1 MTSIIAARP
10 DSLTSARNRYGS
22 LTRLPRGYKSWDEFC
37 LSLQR
42 PEEDNILFAL
52 SLMEEPPPEN
62 GSTFVFYHAK
72 DVVVF
77 GVLAKRDDG
86 KLGKRCFYDQP
97 FQGNSP
103 SGVLMCDGF
112 DEFTLRLEP
121 EMATGNVNFSDKKV
135 PHCRISCVHIDQED
149 VLEQLASFMYFHIGS
164 LTDGSN
170 DGKRLAA
177 LRQTLL
183 QVFPR
188 EVWNSLSGKIAEH
201 FHVLDTKISRYLSML
216 EQRRERIRSE
226 FDELEELIRN
236 VS

>member
-1 MTSIIAARP
+1 MSSIIAARP
-10 DSLTSARNRYGS
+10 DHLTSARSRYAS
-22 LTRLPRGYKSWDEFC
+22 LGRLPRGFKSWDEFC

-42 PEEDNILFAL
+42 QEEDNILFAL

-62 GSTFVFYHAK
+62 GSTFVFYHAR
-72 DVVVF
+72 DMVVF

-86 KLGKRCFYDQP
+86 KLGRRCFHDQSS
-97 FQGNSP
+97 QGNSLH
-103 SGVLMCDGF
+103 GVVACDGF
-112 DEFTLRLEP
+112 DESTLRLEP
-121 EMATGNVNFSDKKV
+121 ETATGNVNFFDKKI
-135 PHCRISCVHIDQED
+135 PHCRISRVHIDQED
-149 VLEQLASFMYFHIGS
+149 VLEQLASFMYFQIGS
-164 LTDGSN
+164 LADGSG

-188 EVWNSLSGKIAEH
+188 EMWNSLSDKITEL

-216 EQRRERIRSE
+216 EQRRERMRGE
-226 FDELEELIRN
+226 LDELEELIKK